1 MMYFSPQYLGIISA
15 VKDFAK
21 NVTSLFGNLLD
32 TLGLIIDFI
41 FNLPSMIINL
51 ISTMISA
58 ISLPTKILTTVSSLT
73 FIPSWLL
80 PFIVQGLGIAIVLF
94 LIDRR
99 G

>member
-1 MMYFSPQYLGIISA
+1 MMIYSPQYLGIISSI
-15 VKDFAK
+15 KDFAK

-41 FNLPSMIINL
+41 FNLPSMIVNL
-51 ISTMISA
+51 VSTMISS
-58 ISLPTKILTTVSSLT
+58 ITLPTKILSSVSSLT

-80 PFIVQGLGIAIVLF
+80 PFIVQGLGIAVVLF
-94 LIDRR
+94 FIDRR